1 MEEEEQED
9 KKEEEKEK
17 EKEKEKEGQTGKC
30 FDKID
35 ILGQSCVQQTA

>member
-1 MEEEEQED
+1 MEEEKQED
-9 KKEEEKEK
+9 KKEKEKEEKER
-17 EKEKEKEGQTGKC
+17 QTGKC

>member
-1 MEEEEQED
+1 MEEEKQED

-17 EKEKEKEGQTGKC
+17 EKERQTGKC

>member
-17 EKEKEKEGQTGKC
+17 EKERQTGKC

>member
-1 MEEEEQED
+1 MEEEKQED
-9 KKEEEKEK
+9 KKEEEK